1 MNLFTE
7 EGMKK
12 ALRWLIGLYEPDDYE
27 AYDEDEIGEDGGL
40 CLTEVCQ
47 ALRDKFQTVYQYEVK
62 GTHEYNFNYCGRELF
77 NMRGCL
83 IYSDMEIGV
92 CDIATTDYTT
102 ELWLMEDMSF
112 AVVRSVG
119 MQFEKESEQYET
131 CYRVFQRAVESVNDL
146 FFSPEDLLSE
156 LEEMCIPQWEHTA
169 TVYEL

>member
-1 MNLFTE
+1 
-7 EGMKK
+7 
-12 ALRWLIGLYEPDDYE
+12 
-27 AYDEDEIGEDGGL
+27 
-40 CLTEVCQ
+40 
-47 ALRDKFQTVYQYEVK
+47 
-62 GTHEYNFNYCGRELF
+62 
-77 NMRGCL
+77 MRGCL

-119 MQFEKESEQYET
+119 MQLDMESEQYET
-131 CYRVFQRAVESVNDL
+131 CYRVFLRAVESVDDL
-146 FFSPEDLLSE
+146 FFSPENLLSE